1 MNRNLFRKNAMLK
14 AASPF
19 ELNRLV
25 SIFNGRE
32 ALALLALGNLSFWL
46 CDRALTAITP
56 LYRQRIAPRLKKKF

>member
-32 ALALLALGNLSFWL
+32 ALALLALGVTVIA
-46 CDRALTAITP
+46 ALAWGIFGV
-56 LYRQRIAPRLKKKF
+56 I